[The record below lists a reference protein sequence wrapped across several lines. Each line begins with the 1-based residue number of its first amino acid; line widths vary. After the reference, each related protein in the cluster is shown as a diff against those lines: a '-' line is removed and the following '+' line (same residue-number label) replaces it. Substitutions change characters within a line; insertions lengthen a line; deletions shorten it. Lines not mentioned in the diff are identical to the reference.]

1 MRKLV
6 MCSLV
11 AVLVL
16 GLAGAAFATGKQV
29 VVGSR
34 SGGNYIPFWGNN
46 YTAMR
51 FQTLIDQNQINN
63 AGVINEVEFFRYW
76 TTGGDVTF
84 NNVRIFLGHTAL
96 SALGTTFDSN
106 YKDTPVEVA
115 TISAFLIPTAQ
126 DWFPLKLSKTWTYNN
141 SDNMIIEVRWSGS
154 SPRTGVPIYSCTFG
168 SGYHRIYAYNDPN
181 ARSGSG
187 DTLCYHSRLS
197 FNAYTDVSPTSL
209 GRVKA
214 MYE

>member
-6 MCSLV
+6 ICSLV
-11 AVLVL
+11 AVLVFS
-16 GLAGAAFATGKQV
+16 LAGAAFATGKQV
-29 VVGSR
+29 IVGTR
-34 SGGNYIPFWGNN
+34 SGGNYIPFWGQT

-51 FQTLIDQNQINN
+51 FQTLIDQSQINN

-76 TTGGDVTF
+76 TTGGDVTY

-96 SALGTTFDSN
+96 SALTTTFDSN

-115 TISAFLIPTAQ
+115 TTSSLLIPTAQ
-126 DWFPLKLSKTWTYNN
+126 AWFPLKMTKTWTYNN
-141 SDNMIIEVRWSGS
+141 SDNMIVEVRWSGS
-154 SPRTGVPIYSCTFG
+154 SPRTGVPIYSCSFG

-181 ARSGSG
+181 ARTGSG
-187 DTLCYHSRLS
+187 DTLAYHSRLS
-197 FNAYTDVSPTSL
+197 FESYTGVAPTSL